1 MKIELALGARFRR
14 RTGLRLSQLARLHS
28 PGLAG
33 NERTSG
39 LPPQGSPAGSV
50 GRPTAFEFS
59 VAAPAPAARPRTNH
73 GAVDAAALLRRIGQ
87 ISMSIA
93 SGQSVA
99 VRGGSSGAWGRL
111 LVRSGR
117 RPRSL
122 VGRGFRSRY
131 FRSEDGHPSPSPDR
145 KWINDGTERALMIGR
160 THQVLIR
167 VPRAYTSVARTEESA
182 HDAAWPGSAGGRPS
196 VVFMIAC
203 VVDARGALVWTERC
217 RLFATVLSLT
227 PIARAIRRS
236 LRPSS
241 RRSRAFGAIARY
253 TGDEPASMIDT
264 RTGIAAAVRILC
276 VRVHFNYHDTRDTV
290 CRDA

>member
-1 MKIELALGARFRR
+1 MIEPISLRGNPSFIVGDSAAARR
-14 RTGLRLSQLARLHS
+14 RPASVGVD
-28 PGLAG
+28 GLAEPPRHFGSCARRAGGPAFGDEQVCGSAGSHDCIRLGSPG

-39 LPPQGSPAGSV
+39 LPRQGSPAGSV
-50 GRPTAFEFS
+50 GRPIAFEFS

-73 GAVDAAALLRRIGQ
+73 GAVDAAALLRSQVGQ

-99 VRGGSSGAWGRL
+99 VQVGSSGAWGRL

-122 VGRGFRSRY
+122 VSRGFRSRY
-131 FRSEDGHPSPSPDR
+131 YRSEDGHPSPSPDR

-182 HDAAWPGSAGGRPS
+182 HDAAWPGSAGSRPS

-203 VVDARGALVWTERC
+203 VVDARGPRLDGALQALRDRFVTD
-217 RLFATVLSLT
+217 
-227 PIARAIRRS
+227 PARAS
-236 LRPSS
+236 NPSV
-241 RRSRAFGAIARY
+241 A
-253 TGDEPASMIDT
+253 
-264 RTGIAAAVRILC
+264 
-276 VRVHFNYHDTRDTV
+276 
-290 CRDA
+290 